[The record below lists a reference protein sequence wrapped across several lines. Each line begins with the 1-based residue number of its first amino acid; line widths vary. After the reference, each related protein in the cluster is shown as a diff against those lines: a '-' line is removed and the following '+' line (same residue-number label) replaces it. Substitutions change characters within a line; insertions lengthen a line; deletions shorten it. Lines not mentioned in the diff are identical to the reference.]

1 MAFCLTKNE
10 RSGKWNVTCIIKYGS
25 KGGRKLLEIG
35 SVNFPSDGNISFPFG
50 WTRYWHTVIAKAI
63 ISIWIL
69 ATRPTEFIRSSQVPN
84 YCDWT
89 WMMMKRCPL
98 LCHRIKGENE
108 KPLKNRIPSFLR
120 TPCSLGRLTENS
132 SSLENFGQKRDEFQE
147 ESSTSRIRSPIYSN
161 DRGSLHVP
169 SIRQ

>member
-89 WMMMKRCPL
+89 WMMMKTVSTPLSSYQRRKRETFEKQDPEFPADPL
-98 LCHRIKGENE
+98 LAWQIDGKFFFFREFRPKKRWIPGRI
-108 KPLKNRIPSFLR
+108 
-120 TPCSLGRLTENS
+120 
-132 SSLENFGQKRDEFQE
+132 Q
-147 ESSTSRIRSPIYSN
+147 
-161 DRGSLHVP
+161 H
-169 SIRQ
+169 